1 MDRRLSYPSIPNP
14 PKVYSQSHM
23 LDLTRSINDLIT
35 YIRAAGQGR
44 NSSLVLTNSPTQ
56 EVGLEP
62 GTIYDDLGVLRIA
75 HGSQYPEPIGAPVYM
90 RIYNNS
96 GSTINKGVCVGFSGV
111 NAINGFIEATPYLAD
126 GATPTLYFIGVTN
139 ETIINGAFGVVITW
153 GIVSGIDTS
162 AFSVGNVLYAS
173 PSTAGALTATKPTAA
188 DNVIPVAACLI
199 DNSSTGA
206 VFVRPTIEQQ
216 KYYGEF
222 TKTSSQTVA
231 AIDTAYAISWDNTE
245 IAEGVSLTG
254 SPLTRL
260 TVANSGLYQFNVTYQ
275 IASGS
280 ASAKDARFWF
290 KRNGTTNYANS
301 TRIMTTDVNNGYMA
315 LSTSEFFSLDAND
328 YVECMWASNDTNVS
342 LSTVASTA
350 YCPAAPAAVISVTQ
364 IQQ

>member
-1 MDRRLSYPSIPNP
+1 VDRRLSYPSISNP
-14 PKVYSQSHM
+14 PKVYSQRYM
-23 LDLTRSINDLIT
+23 FDLSRSINDLIT
-35 YIRAAGQGR
+35 YIRAPGEGR
-44 NSSLVLTNSPTQ
+44 NSSLVLTNAPTD
-56 EVGLEP
+56 EVGLEA

-75 HGSQYPEPIGAPVYM
+75 HATQYPEPIGAPVYM

-111 NAINGFIEATPYLAD
+111 NPSNGYIEATPYLAD
-126 GATPTLYFIGVTN
+126 GVTPTLYFIGVTN
-139 ETIINGAFGVVITW
+139 ETIINGAFGIVITW

-162 AFSVGNVLYAS
+162 AFSVGNILYAS
-173 PSTAGALTATKPTAA
+173 PSTAGGLTATKPTAA

-206 VFVRPTIEQQ
+206 IFVRPTIEQQ

-222 TKTSSQTVA
+222 TKTSNQTVA

-260 TVANSGLYQFNVTYQ
+260 TVANSGLYQFNVEYQ

-280 ASAKDARFWF
+280 SSAKNARFWF

-301 TRIMTTDVNNGYMA
+301 TRIMTTDINNGYML
-315 LSTSEFFSLDAND
+315 LSMSEFFSLDAND
-328 YVECMWASNDTNVS
+328 YVECMWASDDTNVS

-350 YCPAAPAAVISVTQ
+350 YCPAAPAGIVSVTQ